1 MKTTKRGR
9 PLGSKNK
16 PKFEI
21 EKITYESDCN
31 KCDVHSPCAEHN
43 IEFEDL
49 TKQLSY
55 GKEKPDL
62 TFLYVFIIGLAV
74 GVLFTHEYIIK
85 CVDLIK

>member
-1 MKTTKRGR
+1 MKTNKRGR

-21 EKITYESDCN
+21 EECT
-31 KCDVHSPCAEHN
+31 
-43 IEFEDL
+43 FETDTL
-49 TKQLSY
+49 KKQLSY
-55 GKEKPDL
+55 GKEQPDW
-62 TFLYVFIIGLAV
+62 TFLYVFIIGLAI